1 MTLTHPTGRP
11 LTEDEEARLVA
22 AMPHPTMMPR
32 LTQVQMD
39 YLVSMTALRIFG
51 DKALAELDAAK
62 AHVDEITE
70 RLRKAE
76 LIKAEKKEGNN
87 GTIKGS

>member
-11 LTEDEEARLVA
+11 LTAEE
-22 AMPHPTMMPR
+22 
-32 LTQVQMD
+32 
-39 YLVSMTALRIFG
+39 
-51 DKALAELDAAK
+51 E

-76 LIKAEKKEGNN
+76 LIKAEAQQEVDNVPRHDN
-87 GTIKGS
+87 QMAHT

>member
-11 LTEDEEARLVA
+11 LTPEEEARVIA
-22 AMPHPTMMPR
+22 ALPHPAMMPR
-32 LTQVQMD
+32 LTPTQMD
-39 YLVSMTALRIFG
+39 YLVSMTSLRLFG
-51 DKALAELDAAK
+51 ERTLAELDAAE

-76 LIKAEKKEGNN
+76 LIKVEQIPNAKKG
-87 GTIKGS
+87 